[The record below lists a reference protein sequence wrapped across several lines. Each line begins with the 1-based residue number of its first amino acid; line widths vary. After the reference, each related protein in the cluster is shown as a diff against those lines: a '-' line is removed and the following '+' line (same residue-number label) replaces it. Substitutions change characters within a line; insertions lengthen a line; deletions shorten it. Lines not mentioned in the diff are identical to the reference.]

1 MDQRATMAQSNGVEE
16 ANLARGTPP
25 GASGPSGA
33 SRMVDPPGI
42 LRNAEARILNPDI
55 PNHLPHEKVFP
66 IQIGTELFRLS
77 GASLSSD
84 DSGWTRN
91 FRMRAP
97 AKKPRAPSYFSQ
109 YFQCQLRSAEERGE
123 DPNTAIRTL
132 YIDRDPITFKD
143 ISLHLQGYHV
153 APRDASHFVKL
164 FADAQFYSLPR
175 LISQLYEE
183 NIFITVGDREFQFPR
198 EIFSDPG
205 NSPNYFSLG
214 FSFFFFSSPTE
225 IFPGLSREG
234 LLRPPSILPPSVP
247 NRSSKTFSEI
257 LHLLRGYP
265 LEIRSPEHRA
275 ELLRDCRYFHL
286 KGLEQKLIPYSI
298 SYNLLRKK
306 SEITIRL
313 ADIRQ
318 SGLSILTNI
327 SPSIAPSTEPLTSS
341 NPSPTSSVGYVNY
354 QRPFADSSPSEL
366 VLEIGDSATLL
377 HWDTMRLEFFGE
389 TKIRVGRLL
398 EVVATKL
405 NLPVKQPLG
414 LLMKNGGASSEPAS
428 PGKSGLSEEMVRVVV
443 GEDCGVV
450 CDGKVVDLNGAT
462 EENSSVGGQGNSKKR
477 RIGDGNA
484 LPVNMDVG
492 PGAMKDESWIVKSG
506 QWRLRVQNHG
516 GAVQGARMGVGVG
529 GQALVSGKAEW
540 ECVLVAVRLDA
551 VSGERGRNLSRGFLG
566 E

>member
-1 MDQRATMAQSNGVEE
+1 MDQRVTMAQGVAEM
-16 ANLARGTPP
+16 NLARGTPP
-25 GASGPSGA
+25 GASGPSDA
-33 SRMVDPPGI
+33 SRMADPPGI
-42 LRNAEARILNPDI
+42 LRNPEARDWNTDNS
-55 PNHLPHEKVFP
+55 NHLPHEKVFP

-84 DSGWTRN
+84 
-91 FRMRAP
+91 

-109 YFQCQLRSAEERGE
+109 YFQCQLRQAEEKGE

-153 APRDASHFVKL
+153 APRNASHFVKL

-175 LISQLYEE
+175 FISQLYEE
-183 NIFITVGDREFQFPR
+183 NIFITVGDREFQIPR
-198 EIFSDPG
+198 ELFSDPG
-205 NSPNYFSLG
+205 NSPNYFSL
-214 FSFFFFSSPTE
+214 SFTIFFGSPTE
-225 IFPGLSREG
+225 VFPGLSREG

-247 NRSSKTFSEI
+247 NRSSKTFSEL

-286 KGLEQKLIPYSI
+286 KGLEQKLIPHSI

-327 SPSIAPSTEPLTSS
+327 SPSTAPSPEPLISP
-341 NPSPTSSVGYVNY
+341 NPSPTSVGYVHY

-366 VLEIGDSATLL
+366 ILEIGDSAALL

-389 TKIRVGRLL
+389 TKIRMGRLL

-443 GEDCGVV
+443 GEDCGVM
-450 CDGKVVDLNGAT
+450 CDGKVVDLNGAID
-462 EENSSVGGQGNSKKR
+462 ENSSVGGQGSSKKR
-477 RIGDGNA
+477 RMEGGIA
-484 LPVNMDVG
+484 LPASMDVG
-492 PGAMKDESWIVKSG
+492 PGAMKDENWIVKSG

-516 GAVQGARMGVGVG
+516 SAGQGARMGVGVG
-529 GQALVSGKAEW
+529 VGGQALVNGKAEW
-540 ECVLVAVRLDA
+540 ECVLVAVRLDV

-566 E
+566 P

>member
-1 MDQRATMAQSNGVEE
+1 MDHRATMAQSNAVGET
-16 ANLARGTPP
+16 NLARGTPP

-33 SRMVDPPGI
+33 SRMADPPGI
-42 LRNAEARILNPDI
+42 LRNSEARSWNTDI
-55 PNHLPHEKVFP
+55 PSHLPHEKVFP

-84 DSGWTRN
+84 
-91 FRMRAP
+91 

-109 YFQCQLRSAEERGE
+109 YFQNQLRQAEEKGE

-153 APRDASHFVKL
+153 APRNASHFVKL

-183 NIFITVGDREFQFPR
+183 NIFITVGDREFQIPR
-198 EIFSDPG
+198 ELFSDPG
-205 NSPNYFSLG
+205 NSPNYFSL
-214 FSFFFFSSPTE
+214 SFTIFFSSPTE

-286 KGLEQKLIPYSI
+286 KGLEQKLIPHSI

-318 SGLSILTNI
+318 SGLSILTDI
-327 SPSIAPSTEPLTSS
+327 SSSTAPSPEPLTSP
-341 NPSPTSSVGYVNY
+341 NPSTISSVGYVHY

-366 VLEIGDSATLL
+366 ILEIGDSAALL
-377 HWDTMRLEFFGE
+377 HWNTMRLEFFGE
-389 TKIRVGRLL
+389 TKTRMGKLL
-398 EVVATKL
+398 EIVATKL

-428 PGKSGLSEEMVRVVV
+428 PGKSGLSEEMVRVVL
-443 GEDCGVV
+443 GEGCGVV

-462 EENSSVGGQGNSKKR
+462 DENFSVGGQGSSKKR
-477 RIGDGNA
+477 RMEGGIA

-492 PGAMKDESWIVKSG
+492 PGEMRDEIWIVKSG

-516 GAVQGARMGVGVG
+516 GGVQGTRMGVGVG
-529 GQALVSGKAEW
+529 GQALVNGKAEW

-551 VSGERGRNLSRGFLG
+551 ISGERGRNLSRGFLG

>member
-1 MDQRATMAQSNGVEE
+1 MGRGNGVVEMNFRNILPE
-16 ANLARGTPP
+16 
-25 GASGPSGA
+25 ASGAAGMA
-33 SRMVDPPGI
+33 DPPGTA
-42 LRNAEARILNPDI
+42 RDPEARKLNTDI
-55 PNHLPHEKVFP
+55 PKYLPHEKVFP

-84 DSGWTRN
+84 
-91 FRMRAP
+91 
-97 AKKPRAPSYFSQ
+97 APSYFSQ
-109 YFQCQLRSAEERGE
+109 YFQCQLRRAEENGD

-183 NIFITVGDREFQFPR
+183 NIFITVGNQEFQIPR
-198 EIFSDPG
+198 ELFSDPG

-214 FSFFFFSSPTE
+214 FAVFFSSPTE
-225 IFPGLSREG
+225 VFPGLNREG

-247 NRSSKTFSEI
+247 NRSAKTFFEI

-265 LEIRSPEHRA
+265 LEIRSSEHRA

-286 KGLEQKLIPYSI
+286 KGLEQTLIPHSI
-298 SYNLLRKK
+298 SYNLLRNK

-313 ADIRQ
+313 PDIRQ
-318 SGLSILTNI
+318 SGLSILTDI
-327 SPSIAPSTEPLTSS
+327 PLSTAPSPEPLTTPNPLRSS
-341 NPSPTSSVGYVNY
+341 IGYVHY
-354 QRPFADSSPSEL
+354 QRPFADSAPHEL
-366 VLEIGDSATLL
+366 ILEIGDSATLL
-377 HWDTMRLEFFGE
+377 HWNTMRLEFFGE
-389 TKIRVGRLL
+389 TKTRMGRLL

-414 LLMKNGGASSEPAS
+414 LLMKDGGASSEPAS

-443 GEDCGVV
+443 GDDCGVV
-450 CDGKVVDLNGAT
+450 CDRKVVDTGGAVD
-462 EENSSVGGQGNSKKR
+462 EDSSTGSQGSSKR
-477 RIGDGNA
+477 RKIGHGMAVPMNTSTG
-484 LPVNMDVG
+484 L
-492 PGAMKDESWIVKSG
+492 GARKDDRWIIKSG
-506 QWRLRVQNHG
+506 QWRLRVQNHAG
-516 GAVQGARMGVGVG
+516 G
-529 GQALVSGKAEW
+529 GQGLGMAGKRLANAKVEW

-551 VSGERGRNLSRGFLG
+551 VSGEKGRNLQRGFLG

>member
-1 MDQRATMAQSNGVEE
+1 MDQRATMAQGVAEM
-16 ANLARGTPP
+16 NLARGTPP

-33 SRMVDPPGI
+33 SRMADPPGI
-42 LRNAEARILNPDI
+42 LRNPEARDWNTDI

-84 DSGWTRN
+84 V
-91 FRMRAP
+91 
-97 AKKPRAPSYFSQ
+97 KKPRAPSYFSQ
-109 YFQCQLRSAEERGE
+109 YFQCQLRQAEEKGE

-153 APRDASHFVKL
+153 APRNASHFVKL

-183 NIFITVGDREFQFPR
+183 TIFMTVGDREFQIPR
-198 EIFSDPG
+198 ELFSDPG
-205 NSPNYFSLG
+205 NSPNYFSL
-214 FSFFFFSSPTE
+214 SFTIFFSSPTE
-225 IFPGLSREG
+225 VFPGLSREG

-247 NRSSKTFSEI
+247 NRSSKTFSEL

-286 KGLEQKLIPYSI
+286 KGLEQKLIPHSI
-298 SYNLLRKK
+298 SYNLLRKQ

-327 SPSIAPSTEPLTSS
+327 SPSPAPSPEPLTSP
-341 NPSPTSSVGYVNY
+341 NPSPTSSVGYVHY

-366 VLEIGDSATLL
+366 ILEIGDSAALL

-389 TKIRVGRLL
+389 TKIRMGRLL

-443 GEDCGVV
+443 GEDCGVL
-450 CDGKVVDLNGAT
+450 CDGKVVDLNGAID
-462 EENSSVGGQGNSKKR
+462 ENSSVGGQGSSKKR
-477 RIGDGNA
+477 RMEDGIA
-484 LPVNMDVG
+484 LPASINVG

-506 QWRLRVQNHG
+506 QWRLRVQNHRSTG
-516 GAVQGARMGVGVG
+516 QGARMGVGIGVG
-529 GQALVSGKAEW
+529 GQALVNGKAEW

-566 E
+566 Q

>member
-1 MDQRATMAQSNGVEE
+1 MAQSNGVGET
-16 ANLARGTPP
+16 NLARGTPP

-33 SRMVDPPGI
+33 SRMADPPGI
-42 LRNAEARILNPDI
+42 LRNPEARNWNTDI
-55 PNHLPHEKVFP
+55 PNYLPHEKVFP

-84 DSGWTRN
+84 EN
-91 FRMRAP
+91 FKLSAP

-109 YFQCQLRSAEERGE
+109 YFQCQLRQAEEKGE

-132 YIDRDPITFKD
+132 YIDRDPITFRD

-183 NIFITVGDREFQFPR
+183 NIFITVGDREFQIPR
-198 EIFSDPG
+198 ELFSDPG
-205 NSPNYFSLG
+205 NSPNYFSL
-214 FSFFFFSSPTE
+214 SFTIFFSSPTE
-225 IFPGLSREG
+225 VFPGLSREG

-286 KGLEQKLIPYSI
+286 KGLEQKLIPHSI

-327 SPSIAPSTEPLTSS
+327 SPSTAPSPEPLTSP
-341 NPSPTSSVGYVNY
+341 NPPPTSSVGYVHY
-354 QRPFADSSPSEL
+354 QRPFADSSPSDL
-366 VLEIGDSATLL
+366 ILEIGDSATLL

-389 TKIRVGRLL
+389 TKIRMGRLL

-462 EENSSVGGQGNSKKR
+462 DENSSIGGQGSSKKR
-477 RIGDGNA
+477 RIGDGIA
-484 LPVNMDVG
+484 LAANIDVG
-492 PGAMKDESWIVKSG
+492 PGLIKDKSWIVKSG

-516 GAVQGARMGVGVG
+516 GGVQGARMGVGMG
-529 GQALVSGKAEW
+529 GQALVNGKAEW

>member
-1 MDQRATMAQSNGVEE
+1 MDQRATMAQSNRVGET
-16 ANLARGTPP
+16 NLARGTPL
-25 GASGPSGA
+25 GASGPSGV
-33 SRMVDPPGI
+33 SRMADPPGI
-42 LRNAEARILNPDI
+42 LRNPEARNWNTDV

-84 DSGWTRN
+84 
-91 FRMRAP
+91 
-97 AKKPRAPSYFSQ
+97 APSYFSQ
-109 YFQCQLRSAEERGE
+109 YFQCQLRQAQEKGE

-183 NIFITVGDREFQFPR
+183 NIFITVGDREFQIPR
-198 EIFSDPG
+198 ELFSDPG
-205 NSPNYFSLG
+205 NSPNYFSL
-214 FSFFFFSSPTE
+214 SFTIFFSSPTE
-225 IFPGLSREG
+225 VFPGLSREG

-286 KGLEQKLIPYSI
+286 KGLEQKLIPHSI

-313 ADIRQ
+313 VDIRQ

-327 SPSIAPSTEPLTSS
+327 SPSTAPATEPLTS
-341 NPSPTSSVGYVNY
+341 PPPPPTPSVGYVHY

-366 VLEIGDSATLL
+366 ILEIGDSATLL

-389 TKIRVGRLL
+389 TKIRMGRLL

-405 NLPVKQPLG
+405 NLPGKQPLG

-428 PGKSGLSEEMVRVVV
+428 PGKSGLSEEMVRVVI

-462 EENSSVGGQGNSKKR
+462 
-477 RIGDGNA
+477 D
-484 LPVNMDVG
+484 
-492 PGAMKDESWIVKSG
+492 
-506 QWRLRVQNHG
+506 
-516 GAVQGARMGVGVG
+516 
-529 GQALVSGKAEW
+529 
-540 ECVLVAVRLDA
+540 
-551 VSGERGRNLSRGFLG
+551 
-566 E
+566 

>member
-1 MDQRATMAQSNGVEE
+1 MDQRATMAQSNNVGET
-16 ANLARGTPP
+16 NLARGSPP

-33 SRMVDPPGI
+33 SRMADPPGI
-42 LRNAEARILNPDI
+42 LRNAEARSWNTDI

-66 IQIGTELFRLS
+66 IQIGMELFRLS

-84 DSGWTRN
+84 
-91 FRMRAP
+91 
-97 AKKPRAPSYFSQ
+97 APSYFSQ
-109 YFQCQLRSAEERGE
+109 YFKCQLRQAEEKGE
-123 DPNTAIRTL
+123 DPNTAVRTL
-132 YIDRDPITFKD
+132 YIDRDPITFRD

-164 FADAQFYSLPR
+164 
-175 LISQLYEE
+175 ISQLYEE
-183 NIFITVGDREFQFPR
+183 SIFITVGDREFQIPR
-198 EIFSDPG
+198 ELFSDPG
-205 NSPNYFSLG
+205 NSPNYFSL
-214 FSFFFFSSPTE
+214 SFTISFSSPTE
-225 IFPGLSREG
+225 AFPGLNREG

-247 NRSSKTFSEI
+247 NCSSKTFSEI

-286 KGLEQKLIPYSI
+286 KGLEQKLIPHSI
-298 SYNLLRKK
+298 SYNLLRNK

-327 SPSIAPSTEPLTSS
+327 SPSTAPSNEPLTSS
-341 NPSPTSSVGYVNY
+341 NPLPTPSVGYVHY
-354 QRPFADSSPSEL
+354 QRPFADSSPFEL
-366 VLEIGDSATLL
+366 ILEIGGSATLL

-389 TKIRVGRLL
+389 TKIRMGRLL

-428 PGKSGLSEEMVRVVV
+428 PGKSGLSEEMVRVVI

-462 EENSSVGGQGNSKKR
+462 DENSSIGGQGSGKKR
-477 RIGDGNA
+477 RIGDGIA
-484 LPVNMDVG
+484 LTANMNVG

-516 GAVQGARMGVGVG
+516 VGVQGARMGVGVG
-529 GQALVSGKAEW
+529 GQALANGKAEW

>member
-1 MDQRATMAQSNGVEE
+1 MDQRATMAQSNRVGET
-16 ANLARGTPP
+16 NLARGTPL
-25 GASGPSGA
+25 GASGPSGV
-33 SRMVDPPGI
+33 SRMADPPGI
-42 LRNAEARILNPDI
+42 LRNPEARNWNTDV

-84 DSGWTRN
+84 
-91 FRMRAP
+91 
-97 AKKPRAPSYFSQ
+97 APSYFSQ
-109 YFQCQLRSAEERGE
+109 YFQCQLRQAQEKGE

-183 NIFITVGDREFQFPR
+183 NIFITVGDREFQIPR
-198 EIFSDPG
+198 ELFSDPG
-205 NSPNYFSLG
+205 NSPNYFSL
-214 FSFFFFSSPTE
+214 SFTIFFSSPTE
-225 IFPGLSREG
+225 VFPGLSREG

-286 KGLEQKLIPYSI
+286 KGLEQKLIPHSI

-313 ADIRQ
+313 VDIRQ

-327 SPSIAPSTEPLTSS
+327 SPSTAPATEPLTS
-341 NPSPTSSVGYVNY
+341 PPPPPTPSVGYVHY

-366 VLEIGDSATLL
+366 ILEIGDSATLL

-389 TKIRVGRLL
+389 TKIRMGRLL

-405 NLPVKQPLG
+405 NLPGKQPLG

-428 PGKSGLSEEMVRVVV
+428 PGKSGLSEEMVRVVI

-462 EENSSVGGQGNSKKR
+462 DETSSIGGQGISKKR
-477 RIGDGNA
+477 RIGDGIA
-484 LPVNMDVG
+484 LPANVNIG
-492 PGAMKDESWIVKSG
+492 SGATKDETWIVKSG
-506 QWRLRVQNHG
+506 QWRLRVQNRG
-516 GAVQGARMGVGVG
+516 GGLQAARMGVGVG
-529 GQALVSGKAEW
+529 VGEKALVNGKAEW

-551 VSGERGRNLSRGFLG
+551 VSGERGRNLGRGFLG
-566 E
+566 G